1 MAGFD
6 FGVLVNSNTGRFH
19 LDNFKKYDSNKWG
32 VYGDPTYFLE
42 HRHPKN
48 VAVLHWPY
56 PADSAFDH
64 MVDQIYHVCDKI
76 FITITEVHRT
86 ALEFMQTY
94 DRDKIVYYIAG
105 SVLVPLQH
113 ATVLEF
119 HDWFHTSRFFYREYL
134 PELLTRIEYK
144 NPKARAFDI
153 LLGRKKPHRDFAY
166 NYALE
171 KLNSNYCIR
180 YFNQS
185 DPILL
190 EDEDH
195 WIFESQGVV
204 IDSPKKW
211 TVEHIRYY
219 GYSMSLSQV
228 LPIEVYNDTAY
239 SLVAETNTDN
249 YYTFFTEKTAKPII
263 ARRLFIML
271 GGCGYLAELRKL
283 GFKTFNGI
291 IDETYDTIENH
302 TERYTAAMQQVEW
315 LCQQDQSIILKKVI
329 PIVEHNFTVMM
340 TRNWY
345 GEFNSDLESKIGSLA
360 EQTQN

>member
-1 MAGFD
+1 MTGFD

-19 LDNFKKYDSNKWG
+19 LNNFKKYDSKKWS

-56 PADSAFDH
+56 PADPAFGAV
-64 MVDQIYHVCDKI
+64 VDQIYDACDKI
-76 FITITEVHRT
+76 FITITEVHRP

-105 SVLVPLQH
+105 SISVPLQQ

-119 HDWFHTSRFFYREYL
+119 YDWFHTSRFFYREYL
-134 PELLTRIEYK
+134 PELLSRIDYK
-144 NPKARAFDI
+144 NPKAKAFDI

-171 KLNSNYCIR
+171 NLNSNYCIR

-190 EDEDH
+190 EDDEH
-195 WIFESQGVV
+195 WIFENRGVV

-211 TVEHIRYY
+211 TVEHVQYY

-228 LPIEVYNDTAY
+228 LPIEVYNSTAY

-263 ARRLFIML
+263 ARRLFVML
-271 GGCGYLAELRKL
+271 AGQGYLAKLHQL
-283 GFKTFNGI
+283 GFKTFGNI
-291 IDETYDTIENH
+291 IDETYDSIENH
-302 TERYTAAMQQVEW
+302 AERYKAAMQQVNW
-315 LCQQDQSIILKKVI
+315 LCQQDQTAILEQI
-329 PIVEHNFTVMM
+329 LPIVEHNFAVMM
-340 TRNWY
+340 TREWY
-345 GEFNSDLESKIGSLA
+345 GEFNNDLESRIGTLA
-360 EQTQN
+360 EQTRR